1 MARARG
7 AAAAAVASP
16 ALRVCAEEGCT
27 TRLSVY
33 NDAEHC
39 SLHHPAELLRTRGRH
54 IA

>member
-1 MARARG
+1 MTRARG
-7 AAAAAVASP
+7 AAAAAAASP
-16 ALRVCAEEGCT
+16 GVRVCAEDGCT

-39 SLHHPAELLRTRGRH
+39 SLHHPNVLLRTRGRH